1 MALPDLTGQ
10 NIQDTYQRVVQTD
23 GSLLYNGTGSLIT
36 ILPTT
41 ASHAISAS
49 YAVSASHEIIKEVSS
64 SFADTASFVNP
75 LNQDVFITGSTNI
88 SGSTTLSNSDLILVA
103 DPSEWDSGNIGGEL
117 KLTRL
122 NSSRVAIRIGR
133 TSTGNGDDGEIEIFR
148 DGISRFKFTG
158 NGNNYINPTGL
169 GSNLG
174 IGTTSPTSKLQVK
187 GSGTTDATTAFRVEN
202 ANASASL
209 VVLDDDRVG
218 IGLDDPASQLHVYG
232 NGITNEA
239 AGNAVINIDRGDNPA
254 YSSMLVWRTG
264 NSPKWYAGL
273 TDAGDNS
280 DYTGYDFM
288 IGQSKGSPSIFI
300 DTSDKVGIGTAS
312 PDSLLEISATDATT
326 DFLKLTSGGGSTTP
340 VKLIFEKSATEQG
353 IIEYNRNGDLEIY
366 NSDSD
371 GGVMINGVASE
382 AGDLYVSNAGNV
394 GIGTSSPQGL
404 FHVSGSGK
412 ILLGTGGGSP
422 TEGCFEF
429 TPAGSIDFRF
439 KNSAGDRGVV
449 IKTNTGAVGGSG
461 GSKIYGAA
469 GGITLEGAL
478 GQENLSLTTDGK
490 VGINN
495 TSPQQHLDITDTT
508 AAPVLRLS
516 RNQNIGGTSWVG
528 ESLGDIEFYTNDPSN
543 PRVYGKISVIGGP
556 NSGTPN
562 LGFPDGHMVFSTA
575 GQQGGSLSEK
585 MRITDEGKVGIGTTS
600 PDASAILDIA
610 STTKGVVF
618 PRMTSAQRT
627 SISSPTTG
635 LIVYQTD
642 STEGLYIYKS
652 TGWVQII

>member
-41 ASHAISAS
+41 ASHAVSAS

-64 SFADTASFVNP
+64 SFADTASYVNP

-122 NSSRVAIRIGR
+122 NSSRVAVRIGR

-148 DGISRFKFTG
+148 DGVSRFKFTG

-169 GSNLG
+169 GSNVG
-174 IGTTSPTSKLQVK
+174 IGTTSPSEKLQVNGNIAIS
-187 GSGTTDATTAFRVEN
+187 GSNATLQLREGSAELYKFTAGGTSLDMTVNSTN
-202 ANASASL
+202 AL
-209 VVLDDDRVG
+209 
-218 IGLDDPASQLHVYG
+218 
-232 NGITNEA
+232 
-239 AGNAVINIDRGDNPA
+239 
-254 YSSMLVWRTG
+254 
-264 NSPKWYAGL
+264 
-273 TDAGDNS
+273 
-280 DYTGYDFM
+280 
-288 IGQSKGSPSIFI
+288 SIFQNGY
-300 DTSDKVGIGTAS
+300 VGIGT
-312 PDSLLEISATDATT
+312 D
-326 DFLKLTSGGGSTTP
+326 
-340 VKLIFEKSATEQG
+340 
-353 IIEYNRNGDLEIY
+353 
-366 NSDSD
+366 
-371 GGVMINGVASE
+371 
-382 AGDLYVSNAGNV
+382 
-394 GIGTSSPQGL
+394 SPQGL

-429 TPAGSIDFRF
+429 TPAGSVDFKF

-449 IKTNTGAVGGSG
+449 IKTNNGSVGGSI

-469 GGITLEGAL
+469 GGITLEGAF

-495 TSPQQHLDITDTT
+495 TSPQQLLDITDTT

-516 RNQNIGGTSWVG
+516 RNQNIGGTSWAG

-543 PRVYGKISVIGGP
+543 PRVYGKISVVGGP
-556 NSGTPN
+556 DSGTPN
-562 LGFPDGHMVFSTA
+562 VGYPDGHLVFETA
-575 GQQGGSLSEK
+575 GQQGGLLSEK
-585 MRITDEGKVGIGTTS
+585 MRITDDGKVGIGTTS

-610 STTKGVVF
+610 STSKGVVF

-627 SISSPTTG
+627 AISSPTTG